1 MGLNNWDACNWS
13 IYTGRWDSIASYW
26 GSPKDDSQPDS
37 LKANPVGYWL
47 YKEKGYL
54 HLSSSPEMVTL
65 SDEGRTA
72 SKGWTL
78 VTLPAKEVSSMQ
90 GLVGSSS
97 RNQEVCG
104 NHKRVPGQ
112 RLGVQFAQVNYT
124 WVYSLTPLGI
134 ELFKNERIPNTG
146 RGSDW
151 GAPAAL
157 TGISLK
163 KTYED
168 QTTFTLTMVV
178 GSCRKTVREGTF
190 ADRKSF
196 GDRWG
201 FDSDV

>member
-1 MGLNNWDACNWS
+1 M
-13 IYTGRWDSIASYW
+13 DSRDIARK
-26 GSPKDDSQPDS
+26 GSKFN
-37 LKANPVGYWL
+37 AG
-47 YKEKGYL
+47 
-54 HLSSSPEMVTL
+54 
-65 SDEGRTA
+65 
-72 SKGWTL
+72 
-78 VTLPAKEVSSMQ
+78 VS
-90 GLVGSSS
+90 GKVGSSS

-168 QTTFTLTMVV
+168 QTTFTLDH
-178 GSCRKTVREGTF
+178 GRWELQEGCK
-190 ADRKSF
+190 R
-196 GDRWG
+196 R
-201 FDSDV
+201 DVC